1 MFPLDR
7 MIVKRGWRGFG
18 CVFQLDEQTDDKRSL
33 SMTACHPLAD
43 VQEQSGIIGA
53 CSMENLACCCCI
65 VVLMDMVPSAENMQ
79 DKRSTCLEPYW
90 GRFLGRSIQVE
101 DLSLSK
107 DSIANMKRDMIQQY
121 THMTYQS

>member
-1 MFPLDR
+1 M
-7 MIVKRGWRGFG
+7 
-18 CVFQLDEQTDDKRSL
+18 FQLDEQTDDKRSL

-79 DKRSTCLEPYW
+79 DKGLHVWSHTGAVSW
-90 GRFLGRSIQVE
+90 E
-101 DLSLSK
+101 D
-107 DSIANMKRDMIQQY
+107 QY
-121 THMTYQS
+121 RLKICPSQKTLLPI